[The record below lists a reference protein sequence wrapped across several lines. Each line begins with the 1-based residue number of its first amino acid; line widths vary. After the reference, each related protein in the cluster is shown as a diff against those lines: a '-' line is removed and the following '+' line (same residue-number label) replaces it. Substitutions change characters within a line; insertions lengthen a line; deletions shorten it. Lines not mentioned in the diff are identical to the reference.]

1 MRNTCLTSSMTN
13 ENTFEHNSFT
23 SSKLQSFFSGNVS
36 LRFRFLLD
44 TPRSKWKTTG
54 SACTKNQVSR
64 NSLYL
69 YLDSIQ
75 RLLFLI
81 SAALRFV
88 FNKPPYS
95 NKHLHFES
103 GIQKIL
109 TLNSTLSHLNEILY
123 CKLKKAK
130 GKSSFVMFVCLYIS
144 NHSCLD
150 PRLSAINVH
159 WLTHYVIRY

>member
-13 ENTFEHNSFT
+13 GNTFEHNSFT
-23 SSKLQSFFSGNVS
+23 SSKLQSFFPATSVS
-36 LRFRFLLD
+36 ASDFFLIL
-44 TPRSKWKTTG
+44 PGANEKRQVLP
-54 SACTKNQVSR
+54 ARRTKSPGTR
-64 NSLYL
+64 HIFILI
-69 YLDSIQ
+69 SIQ

-130 GKSSFVMFVCLYIS
+130 GKSTFVMFVCLYIS

-159 WLTHYVIRY
+159 